1 MQIAKNCLHYP
12 SLIQTWIFLNNIIN
26 RNFIFICM
34 VKEKTME
41 LWFQFLDMYN
51 EF

>member
-1 MQIAKNCLHYP
+1 MHNAKNCLNYP
-12 SLIQTWIFLNNIIN
+12 SLKTWIFLNNIIN
-26 RNFIFICM
+26 HNFTFIFM

-41 LWFQFLDMYN
+41 LWFQFLNMYN